1 MSNTLQEAAVSPD
14 SLIQQVEQ
22 LDDTSLGEF
31 LDRAYLVQAQRRV
44 PHLSEQETE
53 LLLKINTPLDEK
65 VWQQYTTLYAK
76 LEPGTLTEAEHA
88 ALLELID
95 VIEIANAERIEN
107 LTKLAALRGMTL
119 KALMKQMGIGPRP
132 HG

>member
-1 MSNTLQEAAVSPD
+1 MSTATQEKTVSPD
-14 SLIQQVEQ
+14 ALLQQVRQ

-31 LDRAYLVQAQRRV
+31 LDQAYLVQAQRRV

-53 LLLKINTPLDEK
+53 LLLRINTPLDEK

-76 LEPGTLTEAEHA
+76 LEPETLTEAEHA

-95 VIEIANAERIEN
+95 VVEIANAERIEN
-107 LTKLAALRGMTL
+107 LTKLAAMRGTTL

>member
-1 MSNTLQEAAVSPD
+1 MSTATQEKTVSPD
-14 SLIQQVEQ
+14 ALLQQVRQ

-31 LDRAYLVQAQRRV
+31 LDQAYLVQAQRRV

-53 LLLKINTPLDEK
+53 LLLRINTPLDEK

-76 LEPGTLTEAEHA
+76 LEPETLTEAEHA

-95 VIEIANAERIEN
+95 VVEIANAERIES
-107 LTKLAALRGMTL
+107 LTKLAAMRGTTL